1 MKLYLVRHGETDWN
15 KVRKLQG
22 QVDIPLNEF
31 GRELAKETK
40 KGLADIPFAVC
51 YTSPLKRAKETAE
64 LILEG
69 RDVPIIEDKRI
80 MEMAFGVYE
89 GKCCSREGWEL
100 PDDFQKFF
108 DDPAAYKA
116 PEGGENFADLKRRLS
131 SFLSELYE
139 KEEYK
144 DSNILIT
151 THGAAL
157 AGILHV
163 IREEP
168 LEKYWGIGVQK
179 NCAVSQVEVKNKVP
193 RIISENVVY
202 YKAKV
207 EDWKR

>member
-1 MKLYLVRHGETDWN
+1 MRLYLVRHGETDWN

-69 RDVPIIEDKRI
+69 RDVPIIEDERI

-89 GKCCSREGWEL
+89 GKCCSKDGWEL
-100 PDDFQKFF
+100 PDNFQKFF
-108 DDPAAYKA
+108 DDPVSYEA
-116 PEGGENFADLKRRLS
+116 PEGGENFTDLKRRLS

-157 AGILHV
+157 AGMLHV
-163 IREEP
+163 IRKDP

-179 NCAVSQVEVKNKVP
+179 NCAVSQVEVENRVP